1 MIADPT
7 SATESPEP
15 VTSSLPSTASPVLT
29 TASRKDHYTFISYAD
44 IANSGNLTLNQFYD
58 YTTRNF

>member
-1 MIADPT
+1 MIVDPT

-29 TASRKDHYTFISYAD
+29 TASRKDHYTFITHAYIILPVIS
-44 IANSGNLTLNQFYD
+44 L
-58 YTTRNF
+58 